1 VSRMQIAILG
11 TGAIGS
17 SFAYQLA
24 RAGHTVTVIARG
36 ARLEQLRRDGAI
48 VLFSGERAAVQ
59 VSAALDD
66 RTPYDLVLVTVLASQ
81 VGSVLPAL
89 GASAARTVMF
99 MFNTFEAL
107 DPLRDAVGAQRFA
120 FGFPGGVFA
129 LLLDGK
135 LKTQIRS
142 GTTAGDAAWARTFTD
157 AGIPTVVERD
167 MHSWLRSHAAL
178 VIPLMAIGTV
188 VVRRGAGISWREAG
202 AYAAAMD
209 TAFRIVRELG
219 NAITPS
225 MVLTVSRLPQA
236 LVKALLWAMSRTTT
250 LRDLGRL
257 GPTEARMLIDM
268 MTTAAPGKT
277 AALLAIRP

>member
-142 GTTAGDAAWARTFTD
+142 GTTAGDAAWARTLTD

>member
-1 VSRMQIAILG
+1 MQIAIVG

-24 RAGHTVTVIARG
+24 RAGHAVTVIARG
-36 ARLEQLRRDGAI
+36 ARLEQLQRDGAI
-48 VLFSGERAAVQ
+48 VLVSGDRAAVQ
-59 VSAALDD
+59 VSAALDAS
-66 RTPYDLVLVTVLASQ
+66 TPYDLVLVTVLAPQ

-89 GASAARTVMF
+89 RASAATTVMF
-99 MFNTFEAL
+99 MFNTFEPL

-129 LLLDGK
+129 LLRDGK
-135 LKTQIRS
+135 LEKQIRS
-142 GTTAGDAAWARTFTD
+142 GTTTGDARWAKAFTD
-157 AGIPTVVERD
+157 AGIPTVVEQD

-188 VVRRGAGISWREAG
+188 VLQRGAGISWREAG
-202 AYAAAMD
+202 AYAAAME

-219 NAITPS
+219 NAVTPS
-225 MVLTVSRLPQA
+225 AVLTVSRLPRA
-236 LVKALLWAMSRTTT
+236 LVKALLWAMSRTRT
-250 LRDLGRL
+250 LRDLGVL
-257 GPTEARMLIDM
+257 GPAESRMLIDM
-268 MTTAAPGKT
+268 MTAAAPGKT